1 MAYVEKKKIILLL
14 TLQRSTIPPFPAI
27 PYNRDISIK
36 TSLHLINIDEIVQN
50 SVHRKPGN
58 RLNPGFSNNIFPV
71 SNHGMY
77 RYMVQIR
84 NLLVN
89 LPLCQGNQNLFLPF
103 GEFILIKQIS
113 RSTQRID

>member
-27 PYNRDISIK
+27 PYNGDISIK
-36 TSLHLINIDEIVQN
+36 ISLHLINIDEIVQN

-58 RLNPGFSNNIFPV
+58 RLYPGFPDDIFPV
-71 SNHGMY
+71 SNHGVY
-77 RYMVQIR
+77 RYMMQIR

-89 LPLCQGNQNLFLPF
+89 LPFREGNQNLFLPF
-103 GEFILIKQIS
+103 GEFVLIKQIS
-113 RSTQRID
+113 RGT